1 MSFLLVGAA
10 AVGAGAGI
18 AKAIGGS
25 KRRKAAEAEAQAAK
39 AEIDQRKSQFAQLDT
54 SNPFANMENKME
66 DLSVNTQE
74 AEFMKAQQQQ
84 NQANILNQ
92 LKGSAGSSGIAG
104 LAQTLA
110 NQGSMDAQKA
120 SISIGKQEANNQMM
134 ERQAASQIQGQERQ
148 GEIMSRDMERNK
160 VSNLMAMAS
169 ADLEAANMKE
179 QAANDQMWGGITDI
193 AGSVAGLASP
203 ATMKSPLRAVD
214 TGLIQS
220 YRAGALSGVDRKA
233 GTRADGLA
241 KVAKDFATDLKT
253 KREET
258 KKENATA
265 KKEGQELSQT
275 VLDAAGGL
283 GDNVFDAFS
292 VNIKDYQSQFDQAVL
307 DGDKDLQAKLKG
319 NMNNFSAEAAN
330 LKELRMDIA
339 KTFDTKSADGSASPN
354 LIKNLDAESQGIL
367 KAMLDPSAK
376 VSSKMVDGKV
386 VTTFDY
392 NGKEY
397 TRAEIEQKLYDSR
410 EDVVSINNVQK
421 IREGIKNKALEDVA
435 ISAGDTDYKQDFDR
449 DNTKNQV
456 TKTLREGN
464 LLSLMN
470 DDVLGNGRSFLD
482 DLATSPQLNNISYQS
497 LGLKAPEGDP
507 DGNLSPEEFANLSE
521 GDKEKLM
528 DALTNRENDNF
539 NEDNLVDLMADY
551 VTQDIENNYKKM
563 IGRGVAAEDKSLGYA
578 QNVPTSTDGKVDYT
592 SILEDINKVN
602 NES

>member
-25 KRRKAAEAEAQAAK
+25 KRRKAAEAEATAAK

-84 NQANILNQ
+84 SQANILNN

-104 LAQTLA
+104 LAQSLA

-120 SISIGKQEANNQMM
+120 SISIGKQESNNQMM

-148 GEIMSRDMERNK
+148 GEVMSRDMERDK

-169 ADLEAANMKE
+169 ADLEAANYKE
-179 QAANDQMWGGITDI
+179 QSANDQMWGGITDI
-193 AGSVAGLASP
+193 AGAASSLVPSP

-214 TGLIQS
+214 AGLMQS

-241 KVAKDFATDLKT
+241 KVAKDFAVNVKA

-265 KKEGQELSQT
+265 KKEGQELSQG
-275 VLDAAGGL
+275 VLDSAGSL

-330 LKELRMDIA
+330 LKDLRMDIA
-339 KTFDTKSADGSASPN
+339 KTFDTKSVDGSASPN
-354 LIKNLDAESQGIL
+354 LIQNLDAESQGIL

-376 VSSKMVDGKV
+376 VSSKMIDGKV

-392 NGKEY
+392 NGKQY

-421 IREGIKNKALEDVA
+421 IRDGIKNKALEDVA

-456 TKTLREGN
+456 SKTLREGN

-482 DLATSPQLNNISYQS
+482 DLATSPQLNNISYES
-497 LGLKAPEGDP
+497 LGLKAPQGDA
-507 DGNLSPEEFANLSE
+507 DGNLSPEEFENLSE
-521 GDKEKLM
+521 GDREKLM

-539 NEDNLVDLMADY
+539 NEDNLVDLMSNY
-551 VTQDIENNYKKM
+551 VTQDIENNYNKM

-592 SILEDINKVN
+592 SILDEINKEN
-602 NES
+602 S

>member
-179 QAANDQMWGGITDI
+179 QAANDQMWGGITDV
-193 AGSVAGLASP
+193 AGSVSSLVNPASP
-203 ATMKSPLRAVD
+203 TTMKSPLKAVD

-233 GTRADGLA
+233 GTRADGIS
-241 KVAKDFATDLKT
+241 KVVKDFATDLKA
-253 KREET
+253 KKEEI
-258 KKENATA
+258 KKENAIA
-265 KKEGQELSQT
+265 KKEGQELSQG
-275 VLDAAGGL
+275 VLDTAGAL

-319 NMNNFSAEAAN
+319 NMNNFAAEAAN
-330 LKELRMDIA
+330 LKDLRMDIA

-354 LIKNLDAESQGIL
+354 LIKNLDAESQGVL

-376 VSSKMVDGKV
+376 VGSKMVDGKV
-386 VTTFDY
+386 VTTFEY

-397 TRAEIEQKLYDSR
+397 TRSEIEQKLYDSR

-435 ISAGDTDYKQDFDR
+435 ISAGDTDYKQDFDKE
-449 DNTKNQV
+449 NTKNQV
-456 TKTLREGN
+456 TKTLRDGN
-464 LLSLMN
+464 LVSLMN

-497 LGLKAPEGDP
+497 LGLKAPAGD
-507 DGNLSPEEFANLSE
+507 DGNLSPEEYEKLSPA
-521 GDKEKLM
+521 DKEKLM

-539 NEDNLVDLMADY
+539 NEDALVDLMADY
-551 VTQDIENNYKKM
+551 ITQDIENNYKKM

-578 QNVPTSTDGKVDYT
+578 QNVPTVDGKVDYT
-592 SILEDINKVN
+592 SILNEINKEN
-602 NES
+602 S